1 MLRRS
6 AAIALAVVASLGA
19 SACGEKNSETQGGE
33 LAAAE
38 SEALYIDLGGLKYQV
53 QLSRQLNPRDPTDK
67 TYFQN
72 VAPAES
78 TLERGSIWFGVFM
91 RVENES
97 DKPIGSAEKFSI
109 QDTQGN
115 EFEPVESENTFA
127 YRPSEVPGGGY
138 IPDREA
144 LQAQAGT
151 QGALLLFK
159 IPLASL
165 DNRPLELSITD
176 PRDAERRAL
185 IDLDV

>member
-1 MLRRS
+1 M
-6 AAIALAVVASLGA
+6 
-19 SACGEKNSETQGGE
+19 
-33 LAAAE
+33 
-38 SEALYIDLGGLKYQV
+38 
-53 QLSRQLNPRDPTDK
+53 
-67 TYFQN
+67 
-72 VAPAES
+72 
-78 TLERGSIWFGVFM
+78 
-91 RVENES
+91 
-97 DKPIGSAEKFSI
+97 
-109 QDTQGN
+109 
-115 EFEPVESENTFA
+115 FA
-127 YRPSEVPGGGY
+127 YQPLEVPGGGY

>member
-72 VAPAES
+72 LAPAES
-78 TLERGSIWFGVFM
+78 TLERGSVWFGVFV

-97 DKPIGSAEKFSI
+97 DKPIKPAEEFSVE
-109 QDTQGN
+109 DTHRRSPAGATS
-115 EFEPVESENTFA
+115 PTA
-127 YRPSEVPGGGY
+127 RPCRPRPGPRGRCCSSRSRSRRWTTGRSSSRSP
-138 IPDREA
+138 IR
-144 LQAQAGT
+144 GT
-151 QGALLLFK
+151 PNGA
-159 IPLASL
+159 
-165 DNRPLELSITD
+165 R
-176 PRDAERRAL
+176 
-185 IDLDV
+185 